1 LSAFTLAAAYDAAR
15 IQVADLENRR
25 NAAERKVGSDL
36 VWKNGVPFN
45 RVTKR
50 RVYAAKN
57 ESDPEHNEW
66 AERDVYRQI
75 VNGYPIARSRRR
87 DVAADEPD
95 TAPCAWCGE
104 DKNRRQA
111 DDPLCTRCSRVEVA
125 ERRRAGPRA
134 RAKRPPAG
142 GMTDER
148 ENPAGGNVRSL

>member
-1 LSAFTLAAAYDAAR
+1 MNAYDAAR
-15 IQVADLENRR
+15 VQVADLENRR
-25 NAAERKVGSDL
+25 NAAERKAGSDL

-57 ESDPEHNEW
+57 ERDPDRNEW
-66 AERDVYRQI
+66 AEHDVYRQI
-75 VNGYPIARSRRR
+75 VNGYPIARSCRR

-95 TAPCAWCGE
+95 TAPCAWCGA

-125 ERRRAGPRA
+125 ERRRAGTL
-134 RAKRPPAG
+134 AKRNGPLPG
-142 GMTDER
+142 E
-148 ENPAGGNVRSL
+148 